1 MEGGE
6 VAEGE
11 EERAEAGEAEQE
23 RGVMAKDKEETS
35 VGEKETYK
43 CSEEKGGH
51 IGDSSVARVQSDG
64 LPFTS
69 GKFTGKNSVPVFDL
83 FYFQALTLKEGRV
96 RGATGQRKKRPERES
111 RGRIV

>member
-1 MEGGE
+1 MWGRRKPTSAVKRKEG
-6 VAEGE
+6 
-11 EERAEAGEAEQE
+11 
-23 RGVMAKDKEETS
+23 D
-35 VGEKETYK
+35 
-43 CSEEKGGH
+43 

>member
-1 MEGGE
+1 MKRKEG
-6 VAEGE
+6 
-11 EERAEAGEAEQE
+11 
-23 RGVMAKDKEETS
+23 D
-35 VGEKETYK
+35 
-43 CSEEKGGH
+43 

-83 FYFQALTLKEGRV
+83 FYFQALKEGRV

-111 RGRIV
+111 RGRIVTGSRETNNQ